1 MSSLRATFS
10 YCYNS
15 YVHLYIKILQTGTL
29 TQKNLFYGSV
39 IFTLRLFSQCLTASS
54 RCTASDNGG
63 AKEPIPAVDYRRLS
77 VCLSEELRALR

>member
-1 MSSLRATFS
+1 MKFYRLG
-10 YCYNS
+10 
-15 YVHLYIKILQTGTL
+15 HL
-29 TQKNLFYGSV
+29 TQKDLFYGSV
-39 IFTLRLFSQCLTASS
+39 VFTLRLCSQCLTASS